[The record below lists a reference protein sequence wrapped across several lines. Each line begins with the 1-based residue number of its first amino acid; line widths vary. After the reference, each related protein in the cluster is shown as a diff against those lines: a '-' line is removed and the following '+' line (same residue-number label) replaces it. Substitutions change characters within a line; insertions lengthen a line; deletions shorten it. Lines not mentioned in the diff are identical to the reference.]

1 MVFAISL
8 PYIYIY
14 TISKSPSHIIQPRA
28 SQSHT
33 TSSTALSSLQKH
45 DFAFVKRSNGH
56 YSYAILAYRT
66 SSGDDSP
73 SHHNDSMKSIDNGG
87 KGGEEGMAFVMDNSG
102 STKMIR
108 KKHWAEYVRLVA
120 PQEVEEDMTHHN
132 VPGKPTSTSS
142 SDNHQDED
150 EDDDDDVMLCQEIPI
165 VCQEIVPPP
174 MEPQQVVNRPQ
185 DMEAEEEEVYL
196 EGAKDDEA
204 CPLPSMISF
213 IPSNGAN
220 NEECS
225 LISSVS
231 DRARRVDRESIK

>member
-1 MVFAISL
+1 MFFAISIIH
-8 PYIYIY
+8 YY
-14 TISKSPSHIIQPRA
+14 SKSPSHIIQPRA
-28 SQSHT
+28 SHALHA
-33 TSSTALSSLQKH
+33 TSSTTALSLQKH

-66 SSGDDSP
+66 TSGDDSP
-73 SHHNDSMKSIDNGG
+73 SHHNDSMKSIDNNG

-120 PQEVEEDMTHHN
+120 PQEEEEEEEDVTHHN
-132 VPGKPTSTSS
+132 VPGKPTSS
-142 SDNHQDED
+142 SDNHQD
-150 EDDDDDVMLCQEIPI
+150 DDDGDDVMLCQEIPI

-174 MEPQQVVNRPQ
+174 MTPQQVVNRPQ
-185 DMEAEEEEVYL
+185 DMEAEEEEEVYL
-196 EGAKDDEA
+196 GGAKDDEA

-213 IPSNGAN
+213 IPSTNDAN